1 MHYNKSVV
9 MYFVLILMEAI
20 FLMIKSI
27 PETQV
32 TRTREQGHTRG
43 RNKVQMPYHHSTDQ
57 VTFEIASYNSAST
70 RYIPQQKPVNCTMC
84 LFVSMTIQAT

>member
-1 MHYNKSVV
+1 

-20 FLMIKSI
+20 LLMIKSI

-43 RNKVQMPYHHSTDQ
+43 RNKVQTWMPYHHSTDQ

-70 RYIPQQKPVNCTMC
+70 RYIPQQKPVVC